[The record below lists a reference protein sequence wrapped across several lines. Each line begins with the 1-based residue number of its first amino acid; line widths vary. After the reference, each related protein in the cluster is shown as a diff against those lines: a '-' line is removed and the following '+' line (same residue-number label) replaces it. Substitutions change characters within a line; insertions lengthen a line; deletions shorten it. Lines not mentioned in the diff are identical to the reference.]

1 MGRNAASHAAQARVR
16 WSEEIKRWRD
26 SGLTMLAWCRE
37 HRVSYTQMTRWRRRI
52 ESTRDTAS
60 LTLISV
66 ATTSAKQG
74 SVTVRLANGV
84 SIEVERGFDAVL
96 LSAVVRTLTEPAAC

>member
-1 MGRNAASHAAQARVR
+1 M
-16 WSEEIKRWRD
+16 
-26 SGLTMLAWCRE
+26 
-37 HRVSYTQMTRWRRRI
+37 SYTQMTRWRRRI

-74 SVTVRLANGV
+74 GVTVRLASGV
-84 SIEVERGFDAVL
+84 GIEVERGFDTAL